1 MADQIISPRATNSPF
16 YLGKDV
22 TVNIASASL
31 AYTNLPPTDE
41 PVYLL
46 GDGEIEVHPIG
57 DYFIEDGRLPEYK
70 FEDGEFE
77 QITYAF
83 DNIRL
88 VPNRTVIGERIRLRI
103 GNRVING
110 SWNLVGDLHLKL
122 NRYVRYKPQP
132 VIDDDGNEIEQ
143 EYKDFEEIA
152 VGVVK
157 PNIQIATSKI
167 VYRNVKCSQSKGLP
181 DGIEYEW
188 YFEIDEIEKLDNL
201 TMEQFSFVTSGET
214 TRDENGDIVPVK
226 KKVKILDR
234 ILNDVSLGDDSCWV
248 VGLPNGGIEEHK
260 RPIAQHIIWA
270 NHRRMNAF
278 IGDTSEKT
286 TFVLEPAT
294 RFYQPEAA
302 YGIAQWTGKTKYIYY
317 GTSVPTGRGNDTI
330 LVARQTNT
338 RFAETY
344 PPFDKKWLNFNEDRK
359 KTFFEMYVSFIDENW
374 TQEMGTPDFKTTA
387 ETTKDPITGKT
398 IIVREKVLQGNKYS
412 SVVQKKPLVSKT
424 LNSQGQ
430 PAFPEEWEVIYDE
443 ETGLYVW
450 VLPIINANGQKT
462 DKDGNIL
469 NDSAKGFSY
478 YTVETLI
485 GGAAGCPPTRFFTH
499 LIWKPTDKGTVIE
512 SGTGFI
518 FGQEGLD
525 ANAYATKLAYIQN
538 ISRGKRLTVFNQPDN
553 RLSSLNEGFI
563 VPRGR
568 FDDVRRF
575 FQPNGATPSNAIYFF
590 RDIRFVPSYD
600 VVRNN
605 KGIITS
611 FQRSFKEIGD
621 KIIPGSW
628 NLIADLYMYTN
639 NFVGILYPDYVL
651 SDGELSYTVDRDCD
665 TIYNWNRVNYEY
677 RFHISEMETLTPL
690 YRGGFSN
697 HASNILN
704 AVTSGITNRKY
715 FLGSNG
721 YKPGD
726 TAPDDLTKQYENS
739 YQVAS
744 PRVSLID
751 HIMTQNA
758 FEMRYN
764 PDNQPYRRDNERYW
778 SFTYGTLP
786 TLIDNEV
793 KGIFGDLKRIN
804 ASKPYI
810 IPNSIKEFP
819 NYVVGSTPCTQSWD
833 FRKVDGYVPRNP
845 LDSLRIDIKD
855 CAETPFELVLSKK
868 PVVREVVYNSG
879 TDFVNIT
886 HEPIITRTQIN
897 RSPIMTRDPQSP
909 CYEGYK
915 TEYAISEFYHVTHS
929 KLCWE
934 TVTPAE
940 EYDDGVV
947 FDGLKFKKYVAQY
960 SQSIQTTDYTEAKW
974 EEPKKAYCECIEVKV
989 LGKPF
994 IDPEDACECTEITI
1008 DNVYQICIDD
1018 GLYYYENQK
1027 VPPGKQP
1034 IRTEIRYRDTVDCD
1048 VVGVEVFKPFNPEK
1062 DIIFAKPEI
1071 NAKGL
1076 FGGKDNIKCYMT
1088 SSTQPSSSKN
1098 YYYSVVDC
1106 DECVDAPFFAVSYGN
1121 KTGAGSKFT
1130 FFEEED
1136 SPSRAMYSQF
1146 RLLALDEP
1154 QTEFEFYKNG
1164 NLTSDSD
1171 GVYAINFYRDSLLD
1185 KLDPGNIEIS
1195 LAELNGKIYA
1205 NHFYTGSNVQVSSSG
1220 KVITLIDTSNDLKN
1234 QTYCIDSPYESYDL
1248 VSGSLVNGIH
1258 ASGTGSIETNPNITT
1273 YGKVY
1278 PSLGMVIFDAK
1289 KLNDELGFNT
1299 VTGSN
1304 IAGDNSYKIFTAIS
1318 GAASLGYPMR
1328 ARSST
1333 EKTVTEY
1340 FVRLSH
1346 KEFNYSNNPTYS
1358 DYSLYGK
1365 INKTCSVNEP
1375 VTYITTVGLYND
1387 SKELLAVGKISRP
1400 IKKSNYDDV
1409 SLKVRLSI

>member
-1 MADQIISPRATNSPF
+1 MADQIISPNATNSPF
-16 YLGKDV
+16 YLGD
-22 TVNIASASL
+22 NININVSVPNL

-41 PVYLL
+41 TIYLL
-46 GDGEIEVHPIG
+46 GDGEVEVHPIG
-57 DYFIEDGRLPEYK
+57 DYFIENGRLPEYK
-70 FEDGEFE
+70 FEGGEFE

-88 VPNRTVIGERIRLRI
+88 VPNKTVTGERIRLRI

-110 SWNLVGDLHLKL
+110 SWNLVGDLYLKL

-132 VIDDDGNEIEQ
+132 IIDEDGNETEQ
-143 EYKDFEEIA
+143 EYTDFEEIA
-152 VGVVK
+152 VGMITPSV
-157 PNIQIATSKI
+157 QLATSKI
-167 VYRNVKCSQSKGLP
+167 VYRNIKCDRTKNLP

-188 YFEIDEIEKLDNL
+188 YFEIDQIEKLDNL
-201 TMEQFSFVTSGET
+201 TMEQFSFQPSGET
-214 TRDENGDIVPVK
+214 TTDENSEVVPVR
-226 KKVKILDR
+226 KKVKVLDR
-234 ILNDVSLGDDSCWV
+234 ILNDASLGDDSCWI

-260 RPIAQHIIWA
+260 RPITQHIVWA

-278 IGDTSEKT
+278 IGTTEKT

-294 RFYQPEAA
+294 RFYQPEAVF
-302 YGIAQWTGKTKYIYY
+302 GVITWTGKSKYIYY

-330 LVARQTNT
+330 LVARKTNT
-338 RFAETY
+338 YGADGKTL
-344 PPFDKKWLNFNEDRK
+344 DKNWLNFNEDRK
-359 KTFFEMYVSFIDENW
+359 KTFFEMYATFIDENW

-387 ETTKDPITGKT
+387 KTTVDPITGKT
-398 IIVREKVLQGNKYS
+398 IIVREKVLQGNKYV

-424 LNSQGQ
+424 VNSQGI
-430 PAFPEEWEVIYDE
+430 PAFPDEWEVIYDDS
-443 ETGLYVW
+443 TGLYVW
-450 VLPIINANGQKT
+450 VLPIINNNGQKT

-469 NDSAKGFSY
+469 SDSLKGHSY
-478 YTVETLI
+478 FTEETLI
-485 GGAAGCPPTRFFTH
+485 GGAAGCPATPYFTH
-499 LIWKPTDKGTVIE
+499 IIFKPTDKGTVLE
-512 SGTGFI
+512 TQSGFT
-518 FGQEGLD
+518 FGEEGLSSD
-525 ANAYATKLAYIQN
+525 SYAKRLGYIEN
-538 ISRGKRLTVFNQPDN
+538 IARGKRLTIFNQPDN
-553 RLSSLNEGFI
+553 RVSSLNEGFI

-568 FDDVRRF
+568 YDDVRRY

-590 RDIRFVPSYD
+590 RDIRFVPDYD

-611 FQRSFKEIGD
+611 YERSIREVGNKT
-621 KIIPGSW
+621 IPGPW
-628 NLIADLYMYTN
+628 NLIADLYMYTEN
-639 NFVGILYPDYVL
+639 YVGILYPDYIL

-677 RFHISEMETLTPL
+677 RFHIAEIETLTPL
-690 YRGGFSN
+690 YRGGFAN
-697 HASNILN
+697 HAANILN
-704 AVTSGITNRKY
+704 AVTPGLTNRKY
-715 FLGSNG
+715 LLGSVG
-721 YKPGD
+721 FKPGD
-726 TAPDDLTKQYENS
+726 TTSDSLLKAYENS
-739 YQVAS
+739 YQTAS
-744 PRVSLID
+744 PRISLID
-751 HIMTQNA
+751 HIMAQNT

-786 TLIDNEV
+786 VLIDNEV
-793 KGIFGDLKRIN
+793 KGIFGDLRRIN
-804 ASKPYI
+804 ASKPYLI
-810 IPNSIKEFP
+810 SSPIKEFP
-819 NYVVGSTPCTQSWD
+819 NYVIGSTPCTQSWD
-833 FRKVDGYVPRNP
+833 FRKVEGYVPQNP
-845 LDSLRIDIKD
+845 MDSLKIDIKD
-855 CAETPFELVLSKK
+855 CADTPFELVLSKK
-868 PVVREVVYNSG
+868 AIVREVVYNEG
-879 TDFVNIT
+879 TDYVSIVS
-886 HEPIITRTQIN
+886 EPVITRTQIN
-897 RSPIMTRDPQSP
+897 KSPVMTRDPQSP
-909 CYEGYK
+909 CYEGHK
-915 TEYAISEFYHVTHS
+915 TDYAISEYYHVTHS
-929 KLCWE
+929 KLCWQ

-960 SQSIQTTDYTEAKW
+960 SESIQTTDYTETKW
-974 EEPKKAYCECIEVKV
+974 EDPKKAYCDCIEVKI

-1088 SSTQPSSSKN
+1088 SSLQTSSSKN
-1098 YYYSVVDC
+1098 YYYDVVDC
-1106 DECVDAPFFAVSYGN
+1106 DECLDSPFFALSYGN
-1121 KTGAGSKFT
+1121 KNGYGSKFT

-1146 RLLALDEP
+1146 RLLTLDEP
-1154 QTEFEFYKNG
+1154 QKQFEFYNNG
-1164 NLTSDSD
+1164 ILDTDLD
-1171 GVYAINFYRDSLLD
+1171 DVYAITFYRDSLLD
-1185 KLDPGNIEIS
+1185 KIDPGNIEIS
-1195 LAELNGKIYA
+1195 LAELNGNSYP
-1205 NHFYTGSNVQVSSSG
+1205 NQFYTGSNVQVSSS
-1220 KVITLIDTSNDLKN
+1220 KKIITLIDSSNDLKN
-1234 QTYCIDSPYESYDL
+1234 QTYCIDSPYEYYDL

-1258 ASGTGSIETNPNITT
+1258 DSGTGSIETNPNITT

-1278 PSLGMVIFDAK
+1278 PSLGMIIIDAK
-1289 KLNDELGFNT
+1289 KLNNQLSFNT
-1299 VTGSN
+1299 VSGSN
-1304 IAGDNSYKIFTAIS
+1304 IAGDNHYKIFTSIS

-1328 ARSST
+1328 ARSSS

-1346 KEFNYSNNPTYS
+1346 KEYNYSNNPTYA
-1358 DYSLYGK
+1358 DYALYGK
-1365 INKTCSVNEP
+1365 INKTCSANEP

-1400 IKKSNYDDV
+1400 MKKSNYDDV
-1409 SLKVRLSI
+1409 SLKIRLSI

>member
-1 MADQIISPRATNSPF
+1 MADQIISPNATNSPF
-16 YLGKDV
+16 YLGQSV
-22 TVNIASASL
+22 NVNIQGPNL

-46 GDGEIEVHPIG
+46 GTAEVEVHPIG
-57 DYFIEDGRLPEYK
+57 DYFIEGGRLPEYK
-70 FEDGEFE
+70 FEGGEFE
-77 QITYAF
+77 QISYAF

-88 VPNRTVIGERIRLRI
+88 VPNKTVTGERIRLRI

-110 SWNLVGDLHLKL
+110 SWNLVGDLHLKV

-132 VIDDDGNEIEQ
+132 VLDENGQEVEQ
-143 EYKDFEEIA
+143 EYTDFEEIA
-152 VGVVK
+152 VGVVA
-157 PNIQIATSKI
+157 PNIQLATSKL
-167 VYRNVKCSQSKGLP
+167 VYRNVKCSQSTNLP

-188 YFEIDEIEKLDNL
+188 YFEVDEIEKLDNL
-201 TMEQFSFVTSGET
+201 KMQQLSFQSTNET
-214 TRDENGDIVPVK
+214 TTDENGETVPVRK
-226 KKVKILDR
+226 SVKILDR
-234 ILNDVSLGDDSCWV
+234 ILNDVSLGDDSCWI
-248 VGLPNGGIEEHK
+248 VGLPNGGLEEHK
-260 RPIAQHIIWA
+260 RPITQHIVWA
-270 NHRRMNAF
+270 NHKRKSIT
-278 IGDTSEKT
+278 IGQAQIP
-286 TFVLEPAT
+286 TFVLEPPL
-294 RFYQPEAA
+294 RFYSPGGAFE
-302 YGIAQWTGKTKYIYY
+302 ISQWTGKNNYIYY
-317 GTSVPTGRGNDTI
+317 GTSTPSPRGNDTI
-330 LVARQTNT
+330 LIARLPT
-338 RFAETY
+338 RLGLDTLPA
-344 PPFDKKWLNFNEDRK
+344 FDKNWINFNEDRK

-374 TQEMGTPDFKTTA
+374 TQEMGTPDFKTTGK
-387 ETTKDPITGKT
+387 TTVDPITGKT
-398 IIVREKVLQGNKYS
+398 ILVREKVLQGNKYV
-412 SVVQKKPLVSKT
+412 SVIQKKPLVSKT
-424 LNSQGQ
+424 LNSQGL
-430 PAFPEEWEVIYDE
+430 PAFPPEWQPVYDE
-443 ETGLYVW
+443 EVGPLW
-450 VLPIINANGQKT
+450 VLPFTNADGKFT

-469 NDSAKGFSY
+469 IPGRGQGNHY
-478 YTVETLI
+478 YTFDTVI
-485 GGAAGCPPTRFFTH
+485 GGAAGCPPTRGFTFS
-499 LIWKPTDKGTVIE
+499 IWKETDTGIVIE
-512 SGTGFI
+512 PSTNFR
-518 FGQEGLD
+518 FAEEGLEAD
-525 ANAYATKLAYIQN
+525 AYAKKLAYIQN
-538 ISRGKRLTVFNQPDN
+538 ISRGKRLTIFNEPDN

-568 FDDVRRF
+568 YDDARRF
-575 FQPNGATPSNAIYFF
+575 FQPNGATPTTAIYFF
-590 RDIRFVPSYD
+590 RDIRFVPQYD

-605 KGIITS
+605 KGIVTS
-611 FQRSFKEIGD
+611 FQRSFKEIGN
-621 KIIPGSW
+621 KIIPGPW

-651 SDGELSYTVDRDCD
+651 SDGELSYTVERDCD
-665 TIYNWNRVNYEY
+665 TIYNWNRVDYEY
-677 RFHISEMETLTPL
+677 RFHISEIETLTPL

-697 HASNILN
+697 HAANILN
-704 AVTSGITNRKY
+704 AVTPGITNRRY
-715 FLGSNG
+715 FLGSVG

-726 TAPDDLTKQYENS
+726 TAADTLTKQYENS
-739 YQVAS
+739 YEVAA
-744 PRVSLID
+744 PRISLID

-786 TLIDNEV
+786 VLIDNEV

-804 ASKPYI
+804 ASKPYVI
-810 IPNSIKEFP
+810 SNPIKEFP
-819 NYVVGSTPCTQSWD
+819 NYVIGSTPCTQSWD

-855 CAETPFELVLSKK
+855 CEQTPFELILSKK
-868 PVVREVVYNSG
+868 PVTKEVVYNYG
-879 TDFVNIT
+879 DYVNISY
-886 HEPIITRTQIN
+886 EPIVTRAQTS
-897 RSPIMTRDPQSP
+897 RSPVKTRDPQSP
-909 CYEGYK
+909 CYEGFK
-915 TEYAISEFYHVTHS
+915 TEYEISEYYHVTHS

-960 SQSIQTTDYTEAKW
+960 SQSLQTTVYPETKW
-974 EEPKKAYCECIEVKV
+974 EEPSKTYCDCIEVKI

-1048 VVGVEVFKPFNPEK
+1048 VVGVNVFKKFNPEK
-1062 DIIFAKPEI
+1062 DIIFAKPEL

-1088 SSTQPSSSKN
+1088 SSLQPSSSKN

-1106 DECVDAPFFAVSYGN
+1106 DECLDDPFFAVSYGN
-1121 KTGAGSKFT
+1121 KKGSGSKFT

-1146 RLLALDEP
+1146 RLLALDQPET
-1154 QTEFEFYKNG
+1154 QFEFYKNG
-1164 NLTSDSD
+1164 TLNANLDD
-1171 GVYAINFYRDSLLD
+1171 VYAINFYRDSLLD
-1185 KLDPGNIEIS
+1185 KIDPGNIEIS
-1195 LAELNGKIYA
+1195 FAELNGKLYA
-1205 NHFYTGSNVQVSSSG
+1205 NHFYTGSNVQVSSSN
-1220 KVITLIDTSNDLKN
+1220 KIITLIDSSNDLKN
-1234 QTYCIDSPYESYDL
+1234 QTYCLDSPYESYDL

-1258 ASGTGSIETNPNITT
+1258 DSGTGSIETNPNITT

-1278 PSLGMVIFDAK
+1278 PSLGMIIFDAQ

-1304 IAGDNSYKIFTAIS
+1304 IAGDNSYKIFTSIS

-1328 ARSST
+1328 ARSSS

-1340 FVRLSH
+1340 FVRLTH
-1346 KEFNYSNNPTYS
+1346 KEFNYSNNPTYAN
-1358 DYSLYGK
+1358 YALYGK
-1365 INKTCSVNEP
+1365 INKTCSANEP

-1387 SKELLAVGKISRP
+1387 SHELLAVGKISRP
-1400 IKKSNYDDV
+1400 IKKSSYDDV
-1409 SLKVRLSI
+1409 SLKIRLSI